1 MSPNSPKQ
9 TAFEDPIVEPPQP
22 KSKGNIEWVFVNIST
37 MEWAA
42 FPVGKVEATV
52 KRFPNYMGAQLCN
65 RMYPPQFRMGPTIK
79 INKKYVGKARQF
91 NFQEIGGPN
100 FPS

>member
-22 KSKGNIEWVFVNIST
+22 KSKGNIERVFVNIST
-37 MEWAA
+37 VARAA

-52 KRFPNYMGAQLCN
+52 KRFTNYMGAQLCKG
-65 RMYPPQFRMGPTIK
+65 MYPLSSEWALP
-79 INKKYVGKARQF
+79 
-91 NFQEIGGPN
+91 
-100 FPS
+100 